1 VVQVIQGCG
10 GLSFE
15 EEIAKLPILDILPIL
30 LTHLPVLI
38 LRSNKPI
45 MSQYL
50 YNQKNIIFE
59 YPFEKS
65 ITFYHSI
72 YGDTMMLM
80 LFVIINNV
88 FFKILKI

>member
-15 EEIAKLPILDILPIL
+15 EAIAKLPILDILPIL

-45 MSQYL
+45 MSQYI

-65 ITFYHSI
+65 ITFYHSL

-80 LFVIINNV
+80 LLLLLIM
-88 FFKILKI
+88 FFF

>member
-1 VVQVIQGCG
+1 
-10 GLSFE
+10 
-15 EEIAKLPILDILPIL
+15 
-30 LTHLPVLI
+30 
-38 LRSNKPI
+38 

-80 LFVIINNV
+80 LLLLLIM
-88 FFKILKI
+88 FFF